1 LSLRRSLLL
10 QFGHVHFLLGLLRTA
25 LFGQPRQAAL
35 QTVDHCVVHE
45 RPGRPNDFVHDANLG
60 TGNDFD
66 RRHGHLAFSIEL
78 LVLLQ
83 IEVVW
88 VDGSLGPAHGV
99 GEHQAGRGHVAVHG
113 LVVEQ
118 LDQRPDLRVAQ
129 RLRGCAAKSGGASGK
144 GIPRSPCIST
154 SEPTAPIAAIV
165 VGGWR

>member
-1 LSLRRSLLL
+1 L
-10 QFGHVHFLLGLLRTA
+10 QFARVHFLLGLLRTA
-25 LFGQPRQAAL
+25 LFGESSQAAL
-35 QTVDHCVVHE
+35 QAVDHRVVHE
-45 RPGRPNDFVHDANLG
+45 RPGRPDDFIHDADLG

-66 RRHGHLAFSIEL
+66 SRDGRLAFPIEL

-83 IEVVW
+83 IQVVW
-88 VDGSLGPAHGV
+88 VDCGLGPAHGV

-129 RLRGCAAKSGGASGK
+129 RLRGRAAEGRGASGK

-154 SEPTAPIAAIV
+154 SEPTARIAAIV